1 MAGKESNKT
10 KQELRAMQSDVVPE
24 PTAPELVLPVFWDGK
39 SPIGLGMALKQEGY
53 TVIVTNIFNCI
64 NGAVVVGQTLLN
76 GEAHNVHV
84 SRPAP
89 HKLAAWPRETPE
101 QEADLIK
108 YWGYDI
114 Q

>member
-39 SPIGLGMALKQEGY
+39 SPIG
-53 TVIVTNIFNCI
+53 C
-64 NGAVVVGQTLLN
+64 
-76 GEAHNVHV
+76 NVHV

>member
-1 MAGKESNKT
+1 MAGKESSKT

-64 NGAVVVGQTLLN
+64 NGAVVVGQTLVD
-76 GEAHNVHV
+76 GHAHNVHV

>member
-1 MAGKESNKT
+1 MAGKESTT
-10 KQELRAMQSDVVPE
+10 KQEMRAMQSDVVPE

-64 NGAVVVGQTLLN
+64 NGAVVVGQTLVD
-76 GEAHNVHV
+76 GHAHNVHV